1 MNNEK
6 IRLLSEKLRCL
17 VNSKLRGFD
26 EIRQINEKGVY
37 AIYEDGKKQPI
48 YIGKSKK
55 RGVKHRMSE
64 LTGDF
69 RSHTLNRKI
78 LFSLLKKDF
87 NFDVDNKKKT
97 EVYAFI
103 DRLSKD
109 EKMHLQN
116 KVNDFI
122 RKNFKIKF
130 IPLPEEEIESFEH
143 FAIGVE
149 NPEYND

>member
-1 MNNEK
+1 M
-6 IRLLSEKLRCL
+6 
-17 VNSKLRGFD
+17 
-26 EIRQINEKGVY
+26 
-37 AIYEDGKKQPI
+37 
-48 YIGKSKK
+48 
-55 RGVKHRMSE
+55 
-64 LTGDF
+64 
-69 RSHTLNRKI
+69 
-78 LFSLLKKDF
+78 
-87 NFDVDNKKKT
+87 
-97 EVYAFI
+97 YAFI